1 MLIDTQINSYL
12 IPKSLWEQGYP
23 GRADLP
29 PLAIPAR
36 DALDIERRAQKGVNL
51 RNEANRY
58 ILCCERIQ
66 GIVRELAHEAHLLRP
81 PMVWPAHHGPIAS
94 VPSARAYLALIE
106 ALSPYQRRDPKF
118 RFAAIFFSP
127 EYAGLHQKIFEAIRQ
142 GTGID
147 QLLERTAK
155 SASLLGDSFVVSTEQ
170 CKAALE
176 RRYELLKIAALEECG
191 LVDVVELA

>member
-1 MLIDTQINSYL
+1 MLIDTQISSYL
-12 IPKSLWEQGYP
+12 IPKPLWEQGYP

-29 PLAIPAR
+29 PLAIPTR

-66 GIVRELAHEAHLLRP
+66 GIVRELAQESHLLRP
-81 PMVWPAHHGPIAS
+81 PMVWPAHLGPNAS
-94 VPSARAYLALIE
+94 VPSARVYLALIE
-106 ALSPYQRRDPKF
+106 ALGPYQRRDPKF
-118 RFAAIFFSP
+118 RFAAVFFAP
-127 EYAGLHQKIFEAIRQ
+127 EYADLHQKIFEAIRQ

-176 RRYELLKIAALEECG
+176 QRYELLKIAALEECG